1 MKSGAFAPD
10 FVAYKLFRAVHSHN
24 SNQSYTLHYD
34 TLTLRISDLRAVQ
47 GQRIIICHPP
57 FLIRIKIVVCS
68 APFICIIYLF
78 YCISFTDIV

>member
-34 TLTLRISDLRAVQ
+34 ALTLWISDLRAIQ
-47 GQRIIICHPP
+47 
-57 FLIRIKIVVCS
+57 
-68 APFICIIYLF
+68 
-78 YCISFTDIV
+78 